1 MMMLRMILPWYFVN
15 GVSFLIG
22 SLLGSNTSGSYTE
35 ILLPMVPNK
44 PFLFAKKK
52 LVSLVGLPV
61 ISCAITKAGSNIN
74 TESRILITS
83 CADLFAKE

>member
-1 MMMLRMILPWYFVN
+1 
-15 GVSFLIG
+15 
-22 SLLGSNTSGSYTE
+22 
-35 ILLPMVPNK
+35 MVPNK

-61 ISCAITKAGSNIN
+61 ISCAITKAGSNRN
-74 TESRILITS
+74 AESRILITS